1 MSLDYKDGRGGG
13 KTKKQIIQISISQ
26 GNTLGPYTKKRGSKL
41 GPMALWG
48 VMDELQGI
56 AWGNFLHKYIL

>member
-26 GNTLGPYTKKRGSKL
+26 DNTLGPYTKKRGSKL

-56 AWGNFLHKYIL
+56 A